1 MIPTVHG
8 RPDIPSSSPMVPVL
22 TAATTAHTI
31 QNSVIQSSKPA
42 TISSDEQM
50 VQYSGMVAGTGIE
63 NPRQKII
70 PPNVTVVPQYPPVET
85 TSPRAPKPA
94 VKSPVVNFPGVNT
107 PPPISNPSNGI
118 KPVPVSQMDT
128 GRNSPG
134 ENGIPAKNSESPEP
148 KASSTP
154 MTSPSNLVSLMK
166 TSLRQKHSKENV
178 QPLPNMFKN
187 KRKLE
192 SDKFDGPPAKKSGKP
207 TIFTPLNEQE
217 AEKLAND
224 IYDVNLEYFPFQTLA
239 GKAAQSKETL
249 SETPETSGKAD
260 KVKEIEKVR

>member
-94 VKSPVVNFPGVNT
+94 VKSPVVKFPGVNT
-107 PPPISNPSNGI
+107 PPPISNPSNGT

-128 GRNSPG
+128 GRNSPS